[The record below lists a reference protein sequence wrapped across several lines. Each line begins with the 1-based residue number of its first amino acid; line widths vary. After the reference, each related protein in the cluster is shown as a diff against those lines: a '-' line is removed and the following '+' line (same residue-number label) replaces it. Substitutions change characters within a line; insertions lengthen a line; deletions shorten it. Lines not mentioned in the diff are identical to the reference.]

1 MKNITPLVMLLISAS
16 AASETYI
23 VSPNT
28 KHGLPTLTEEP
39 NLYQAPSFDFFDFSE
54 GYLAQR
60 AEASALLPI
69 ALNSIDRVCIST
81 TFSEIDREER
91 YPQSGVLVYT
101 YATNAQGKKTH
112 NTTIGDRIPLA
123 EVSQHCLDESSWVY
137 DNWLADK
144 RIDFTPYSSVFALI
158 ENVNVV
164 VEGDLS
170 LSQDPVEFVEQYF
183 DFITKVGFNQSASFY
198 HMDAIRELKSIIMEG
213 LQNGNQNVLD
223 IVNIA
228 FGTGAAREDIAV
240 MDDKVFMN
248 TFLNIRKIA
257 QGSNIAKLSSFTV
270 INDFDYQGQKYIT
283 VEKKEQFGDRITT
296 QYEIITLKSEGE
308 YWMLN
313 MSGDIKA
320 LLGM

>member
-1 MKNITPLVMLLISAS
+1 MKNIAPLTMLLLSAN
-16 AASETYI
+16 AASETYT
-23 VSPNT
+23 VSPNL

-39 NLYQAPSFDFFDFSE
+39 DLYQAPSFDFFDFSE
-54 GYLAQR
+54 GYLTQR

-69 ALNSIDRVCIST
+69 ALNSIDRVCINT
-81 TFSEIDREER
+81 TFSEIDGEAH

-101 YATNAQGKKTH
+101 YAINTQGEKTH
-112 NTTIGDRIPLA
+112 NTTIGDRVPLA

-137 DNWLADK
+137 KNWLVDK
-144 RIDFTPYSSVFALI
+144 RINFTPYSSVFALI
-158 ENVNVV
+158 ENVDVV
-164 VEGDLS
+164 VEGELS

-198 HMDAIRELKSIIMEG
+198 HTDVIRDLKSIIIEG
-213 LQNGNQNVLD
+213 LQNENQNVLD
-223 IVNIA
+223 IANIA
-228 FGTGAAREDIAV
+228 FGSGVTREDIAI
-240 MDDKVFMN
+240 MDEKVFMN
-248 TFLNIRKIA
+248 TFLNIRKVA
-257 QGSNIAKLSSFTV
+257 QGSNVAQLSSFSV

-296 QYEIITLKSEGE
+296 QYEIITLKSDGE

-313 MSGDIKA
+313 MSGDMKS

>member
-1 MKNITPLVMLLISAS
+1 MKNITPLLMLLISS
-16 AASETYI
+16 TAASESYT

-28 KHGLPTLTEEP
+28 KHGFPTLTEEP
-39 NLYQAPSFDFFDFSE
+39 NLYEAPNFDFFDFSE

-69 ALNSIDRVCIST
+69 ALSSIDRVCIST
-81 TFSEIDREER
+81 TFSEIDREAR

-101 YATNAQGKKTH
+101 YATNAKGEKTH
-112 NTTIGDRIPLA
+112 NTTIGDRVSLE

-137 DNWLADK
+137 KNWLADK

-158 ENVNVV
+158 ENVDVV

-198 HMDAIRELKSIIMEG
+198 HTDVIRDLKSIIMEG

-228 FGTGAAREDIAV
+228 FGSGGTREDIAV
-240 MDDKVFMN
+240 MDDKDFMN

-257 QGSNIAKLSSFTV
+257 QGSNIARLSSFSV
-270 INDFDYQGQKYIT
+270 INEFDYQGQKYIT
-283 VEKKEQFGDRITT
+283 VEKKEQFGDRVTT
-296 QYEIITLKSEGE
+296 QYETIILKSDGD
-308 YWMLN
+308 YWRLN
-313 MSGDIKA
+313 LSGNIKA
-320 LLGM
+320 LLAV

>member
-23 VSPNT
+23 FSLNT

-54 GYLAQR
+54 GYLAHR

-101 YATNAQGKKTH
+101 YVTNAQGKKTH
-112 NTTIGDRIPLA
+112 NTTIGDRTPLA

-144 RIDFTPYSSVFALI
+144 RIDFTPYSSAFALI
-158 ENVNVV
+158 ENVDVV

-198 HMDAIRELKSIIMEG
+198 HTDAIRELKSIIMEG

-228 FGTGAAREDIAV
+228 FGSGAAREDIAV

-257 QGSNIAKLSSFTV
+257 QGSNIAKLSSFSV

-283 VEKKEQFGDRITT
+283 VEKKEQFGDRIIT
-296 QYEIITLKSEGE
+296 QYEIIKLKSEGE